1 MLVPHSSSALSCF
14 LIKKQANLKFTSI
27 LYLFPQTGFTVYAH
41 DFICYL
47 LIFIRMLANC
57 FIISI
62 YQKKKLKFRED
73 NNYHETTQ
81 LRLKFSIL
89 HSKEFLLLI
98 SNFLILITIFNS
110 KKVTSSSHA
119 HRIRTFVQNNA
130 MSLLEV
136 DVWNKKDEHVQHML
150 HL

>member
-1 MLVPHSSSALSCF
+1 
-14 LIKKQANLKFTSI
+14 
-27 LYLFPQTGFTVYAH
+27 
-41 DFICYL
+41 
-47 LIFIRMLANC
+47 MLANC
-57 FIISI
+57 FITSI
-62 YQKKKLKFRED
+62 YQKKKLEFRED

-81 LRLKFSIL
+81 LGLNSSIF

-119 HRIRTFVQNNA
+119 HRIRTFVQNKA

-136 DVWNKKDEHVQHML
+136 DV
-150 HL
+150 